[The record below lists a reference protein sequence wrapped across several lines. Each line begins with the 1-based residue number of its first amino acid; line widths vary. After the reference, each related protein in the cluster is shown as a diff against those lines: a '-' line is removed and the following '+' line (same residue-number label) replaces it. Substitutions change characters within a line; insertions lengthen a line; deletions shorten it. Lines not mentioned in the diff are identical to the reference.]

1 MVLATLVF
9 LVWLFFG
16 PGQAFTLALM
26 NFVAVLI
33 IACPCAMGL
42 ATPTSIM
49 VGTGRGAERGILVK
63 GGEALEA
70 AHRLTTVVLD
80 KTGTLT
86 KGKPRLTD
94 VIPTNGLSEEDLL
107 RLAASAERGSEHPLG
122 EAIVAGSR
130 HLGLIEPE
138 RFDAPTG
145 HGVVATV
152 EGRSV
157 LVGSRELM
165 REHGLFENGLSSE
178 LEHLSVEGKTPVLV
192 AVDGEV
198 AGVMAVADTIR
209 AEAREAVD
217 GLQKMGLKV
226 AMITGDNEISARS
239 VARELGIDRVLAE
252 VLPEGK
258 SGEIEKLQNEGGV
271 VAMVGDGI
279 NDAPAL
285 AQADVGIAIGT
296 GTDVAMEAS
305 DLTLIS
311 GDVRG
316 IGRAINLSRA
326 TMRNIRQNLFWAFA
340 YNVVLIPVA
349 AGVLYPFFGE
359 AGLLSPVFAAAAMAL
374 SSVTVVSNALRLRR
388 ARLDPEV

>member
-1 MVLATLVF
+1 
-9 LVWLFFG
+9 
-16 PGQAFTLALM
+16 
-26 NFVAVLI
+26 
-33 IACPCAMGL
+33 
-42 ATPTSIM
+42 
-49 VGTGRGAERGILVK
+49 
-63 GGEALEA
+63 
-70 AHRLTTVVLD
+70 
-80 KTGTLT
+80 
-86 KGKPRLTD
+86 
-94 VIPTNGLSEEDLL
+94 
-107 RLAASAERGSEHPLG
+107 
-122 EAIVAGSR
+122 
-130 HLGLIEPE
+130 
-138 RFDAPTG
+138 
-145 HGVVATV
+145 
-152 EGRSV
+152 
-157 LVGSRELM
+157 
-165 REHGLFENGLSSE
+165 
-178 LEHLSVEGKTPVLV
+178 
-192 AVDGEV
+192 
-198 AGVMAVADTIR
+198 
-209 AEAREAVD
+209 
-217 GLQKMGLKV
+217 
-226 AMITGDNEISARS
+226 MITGDNEISARS

-252 VLPEGK
+252 VMPEGK
-258 SGEIEKLQNEGGV
+258 SGEIEKLQNEGEV

-316 IGRAINLSRA
+316 VGKAIMLSRA